1 MPAYKNSLLGKIDE
15 GGRGRNVGYH
25 SIKNATVIIRAL
37 PSYFV
42 DALQI
47 NHAKSLIKIMG
58 I

>member
-1 MPAYKNSLLGKIDE
+1 MPAYKNSFLGKIDKD
-15 GGRGRNVGYH
+15 GKGRNVGYH
-25 SIKNATVIIRAL
+25 SIKNATVIISDV